1 MFLFKLLVSQ
11 VLSGSHILMLCA
23 IMRMTSIT
31 VSSFIPLAL
40 LLQPDFLRVFLSDG
54 ICLLCYASPVWGNSF
69 GGGYKLR
76 SGSALAY
83 SSSSVSH
90 VSPQRHLLPLT
101 HSGLC
106 KKKHPASPPRRAQ
119 GSLFSLIKNQITSRR
134 VPVGAGCEVSADFIS
149 FVVYLRI
156 YISS

>member
-1 MFLFKLLVSQ
+1 
-11 VLSGSHILMLCA
+11 
-23 IMRMTSIT
+23 MTSIT

-134 VPVGAGCEVSADFIS
+134 VPVGAGCEVSADLYLLLSICVFIEAANGFAPCPFLS
-149 FVVYLRI
+149 LSVGKECGNTGV
-156 YISS
+156 